1 MFTGIIESQAQ
12 VLLIKAELHNVHL
25 KFSSTITPEL
35 NVNQSLSHNGV
46 CLTVTQIEEDGYWVT
61 AINETLACT
70 QLGSLI
76 VGDYVNIER
85 CLLLN
90 GRFDGHV
97 VQGHVDCKGLVET
110 ISEQGGSW
118 ILRIL
123 HPRDA
128 GMTVKKGSVCLN
140 GISLTVVDSF
150 LDAFSVAIIPY
161 TWENSNV
168 SSLRT
173 GDPVNIEFDI
183 YGKYIQKMMGHE

>member
-12 VLLIKAELHNVHL
+12 VLLVVPQLQNVNL

-35 NVNQSLSHNGV
+35 TINQSLSHNGV

-61 AINETLACT
+61 AINETLVHT
-70 QLGSLI
+70 QLGSLE
-76 VGDYVNIER
+76 VGDRVNIER
-85 CLLLN
+85 CLILN

-97 VQGHVDCKGLVET
+97 VQGHIDCKGLVEE
-110 ISEQGGSW
+110 ISEDGGSW
-118 ILRIL
+118 ILKIL
-123 HPRDA
+123 HSRDA

-140 GISLTVVDSF
+140 GVSLTVVDSF

-161 TWENSNV
+161 TWENTNI
-168 SSLRT
+168 SSLRK

-183 YGKYIQKMMGHE
+183 YGKYLQKMIGHK